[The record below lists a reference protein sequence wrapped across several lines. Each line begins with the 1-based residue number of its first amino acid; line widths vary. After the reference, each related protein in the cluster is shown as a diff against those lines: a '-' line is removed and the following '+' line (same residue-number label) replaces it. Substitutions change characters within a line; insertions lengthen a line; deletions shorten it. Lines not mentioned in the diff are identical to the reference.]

1 MLVGDDGSSDWM
13 AATTT
18 CKTLAVPVGFGANT
32 TQHNPRDEIDV
43 HGIDVVGHSADAVGG
58 LVAVQLSTVVVVV
71 VVVVGF
77 SFVNPNRL
85 ASWQSKKENKN
96 KSAFSDIS
104 LTGHRRSDI
113 CATKTDVSKSKA
125 SFPAHLGG
133 KNNMLPGF
141 IK

>member
-1 MLVGDDGSSDWM
+1 M
-13 AATTT
+13 AAAIGWQQRRRA
-18 CKTLAVPVGFGANT
+18 KRWPFPSALAP

-85 ASWQSKKENKN
+85 ASWQSKK
-96 KSAFSDIS
+96 
-104 LTGHRRSDI
+104 
-113 CATKTDVSKSKA
+113 KTSQP
-125 SFPAHLGG
+125 FLIF
-133 KNNMLPGF
+133 L
-141 IK
+141 